1 MIWSEQDDLYLT
13 MFGGVSVIS
22 THNYTQVVWSVT
34 SVIINDEAYP
44 PSGDSVKLG
53 GVRAADRAPG

>member
-1 MIWSEQDDLYLT
+1 

-34 SVIINDEAYP
+34 SVIIIDEAYP